1 MISGLDTTFL
11 VQAEVREH
19 PGHEAARGMLVR
31 SIEEGLALAIA
42 PQVLCEFIHI
52 VTDERRFEKPLPM
65 NNAIDRATAW
75 WEAKETVQ
83 VFPNAETMRLFSAWM
98 TRFALGR
105 KRILDTLLA
114 ATYLSN
120 DISSVMTS
128 NLRDFHIFEVFEVIV
143 PASSSQRA

>member
-19 PGHEAARGMLVR
+19 PGHAEARGILVR
-31 SIEEGLALAIA
+31 SIEEGRMLAIA
-42 PQVLCEFIHI
+42 PQVLAEFVHI

-65 NNAIDRATAW
+65 DKAVDRATTW

-83 VFPNAETMRLFSAWM
+83 VFPNAESLRLFSAWM
-98 TRFALGR
+98 TRFELGR

-120 DISSVMTS
+120 DILSVMTS
-128 NLRDFHIFEVFEVIV
+128 NLRDFQIFEVFEVIV
-143 PASSSQRA
+143 PTSVS